1 MITIEKN
8 TRMFEA
14 EIKKVLDSNLTGYE
28 IQRLTGISRS
38 TIYYLRNGDSAISNL
53 SLKNASRLYELYLE
67 IYGME
72 DWDDED

>member
-14 EIKKVLDSNLTGYE
+14 EIKKVLDSDLTGYE

-38 TIYYLRNGDSAISNL
+38 TIFYLRNGDSYISNL
-53 SLKNASRLYELYLE
+53 SLKNASRLYELSKSIKE
-67 IYGME
+67 
-72 DWDDED
+72 

>member
-1 MITIEKN
+1 MIKKN

-38 TIYYLRNGDSAISNL
+38 TIFYLRNGDSAISNL
-53 SLKNASRLYELYLE
+53 SLKNASRLYELSKSIKE
-67 IYGME
+67 
-72 DWDDED
+72 

>member
-14 EIKKVLDSNLTGYE
+14 EIKKVLDSDLTGYE

-38 TIYYLRNGDSAISNL
+38 TIFYLRNGDSAISNL
-53 SLKNASRLYELYLE
+53 SLKNASRLYELSKSINE
-67 IYGME
+67 
-72 DWDDED
+72 